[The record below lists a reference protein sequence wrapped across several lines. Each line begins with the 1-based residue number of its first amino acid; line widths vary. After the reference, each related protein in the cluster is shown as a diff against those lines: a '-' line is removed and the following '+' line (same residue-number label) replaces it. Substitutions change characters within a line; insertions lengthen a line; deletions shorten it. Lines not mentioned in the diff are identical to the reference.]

1 MTMIYPGQT
10 FQDGRS
16 QDQNRRTHR
25 VLWAYYDV
33 RVVTW
38 RVSTRAD
45 GAGRS
50 LQNLTSMTYVRS
62 SISLQEKWLATD
74 PGDIINLCHAGPAG
88 AETKYYMAAS
98 LSVPSSN
105 VQSRGCFCHV
115 YISVMLTRVLSTRIC
130 RVNKFLASA
139 TRFIVVAGHEPRSFL
154 QNVT

>member
-1 MTMIYPGQT
+1 MTMIYPSQT

-16 QDQNRRTHR
+16 QDQNRRTRR

-38 RVSTRAD
+38 HVSTRAD

-88 AETKYYMAAS
+88 AEY
-98 LSVPSSN
+98 V
-105 VQSRGCFCHV
+105 HV
-115 YISVMLTRVLSTRIC
+115 FTYWAGAGKSTSW
-130 RVNKFLASA
+130 KA
-139 TRFIVVAGHEPRSFL
+139 
-154 QNVT
+154 VTD